1 MNHQYIASQDSL
13 LAFCDR
19 LKTAKAIYFDTEFVS
34 EDTYTPDLCLI
45 QIAVEDDL
53 ALIDPKDIE
62 DMTPFWEVLADGS
75 HVTVAHSGREELL
88 FCYRAIGRK
97 PANLFDT
104 QIAAGLI
111 GLEYPCSFGNLNIKM
126 LDVKLPK
133 GETRSD
139 WRVRPLT
146 SNQIDYA
153 LNDVIYLKP
162 LHEKLARKIDKLNR
176 NDWMQE
182 EIDSWESA
190 LIEAVNKPRWR
201 NVSGTGNLGVRSL
214 AVVKALWHWRDN
226 QARKMDLP
234 PRRVFRDDLIAE
246 LARRKSAD
254 PKHIKAIR
262 GMQRRD
268 NQNRLEELAECIQT
282 ALDLPDSECPRSVAN
297 APKKQ
302 YTVLGQ
308 FLNSALGSICRE
320 AKVAPSL
327 ACTVQDVRDLISY
340 HLDGS
345 DTPPKLTQG
354 WRASVVGQTIEDL
367 LDGTRTISIGN
378 PRAVEPLVFHES
390 TDSK

>member
-1 MNHQYIASQDSL
+1 VKHQYIASQDSL

-34 EDTYTPDLCLI
+34 EDAYLPDLCLV
-45 QIAVEDDL
+45 QIAVDDDL
-53 ALIDPKDIE
+53 ALIDPRDIE

-75 HVTVAHSGREELL
+75 HVTVAHSVREELL

-111 GLEYPCSFGNLNIKM
+111 GLEYPCSFGNLNVKL

-162 LHEKLARKIDKLNR
+162 LHEKLAAKINKLNR

-190 LIEAVNKPRWR
+190 LIESVNKPRWR

-214 AVVKALWHWRDN
+214 AVVKALWHWRDD
-226 QARKMDLP
+226 QARKLDLP

-246 LARRKSAD
+246 LARRKSAN
-254 PKHIKAIR
+254 PNHIKAIR

-327 ACTVQDVRDLISY
+327 ACTVQDVRNLISY
-340 HLDGS
+340 HLDGA
-345 DTPPKLTQG
+345 DTPPKLTRG

-378 PRAVEPLVFHES
+378 PRAVEPLVFHKSPES
-390 TDSK
+390 T